1 VFSLVKGFLVL
12 SARRFSF
19 FSYMLGFLVFNK
31 EGITVRVDELS
42 SEDEPL

>member
-1 VFSLVKGFLVL
+1 LVKGFLVL

-19 FSYMLGFLVFNK
+19 FPTCEVFWFFNK
-31 EGITVRVDELS
+31 EGITVRVDELW